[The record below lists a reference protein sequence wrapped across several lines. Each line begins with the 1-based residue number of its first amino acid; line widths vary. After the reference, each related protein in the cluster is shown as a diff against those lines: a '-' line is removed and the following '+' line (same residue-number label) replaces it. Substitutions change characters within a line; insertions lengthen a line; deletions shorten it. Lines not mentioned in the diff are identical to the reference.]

1 MPLQQVL
8 INGSWRE
15 PKSPLG
21 HFQSI
26 NPETGV
32 AQEKKYPIS
41 SFADIELALT
51 ASHRAVQ
58 ELKSVSPENIA
69 KFLELYA
76 SNIGDHADILS
87 QTAAI
92 ETALS
97 EKPRLRDVELPRT
110 TGQLRQSAKA
120 AKDRSWCRATIDTK
134 TNIRSKFSPL
144 GGPVVVFGPN
154 NFPFAFNSISG
165 GDFAAAIASGNPV
178 IAKANPGHPNTT
190 KIFAEAALKALKEC
204 DLPQTMVQLIYHL
217 QPEDGFKL
225 VSHPLTGATTFTGSR
240 KSGLALKHAAESAG
254 KVIYLEMSGLNPVF
268 IFPQAL
274 KERGREIAVELTQSF
289 TMGAGQFCTNPGL
302 VVLLK
307 NQDTE
312 NFIKTIAEKLRSTP
326 AGTLL
331 SRQVLESLA
340 AAVALLKK
348 SGAEIVSGGEKIDPN
363 AFSFAN
369 TLLKVTGD
377 KFLNNSKKL
386 QTEAFGPSS
395 LIVVAENIKQ
405 MITIAAHLEGN
416 LTGSIYS
423 HTDKKEESLYAEIE
437 AVLRT
442 KVGRLIN
449 DKMPTG
455 VAVSPAMSH
464 GGPFPATGHPGFTS
478 VGIPAAMLRFSA
490 LHCYDNVR
498 KHRLPAELKDKNP
511 TGKMWRLID
520 GTWTQKNIHKY

>member
-1 MPLQQVL
+1 MPLQPVL

-15 PKSPLG
+15 PKFPIG

-26 NPETGV
+26 TPETGV
-32 AQEKKYPIS
+32 AQGKRYAIS
-41 SFADIELALT
+41 SFADIELALS
-51 ASHRAVQ
+51 ASHWAVK

-76 SNIGDHADILS
+76 SNIEDRALLLS

-92 ETALS
+92 ETALP
-97 EKPRLRDVELPRT
+97 EKPRLRDIELPRT
-110 TGQLRQSAKA
+110 TDQLRQAARA
-120 AKDRSWCRATIDTK
+120 AKDRSWCQATIDTK

-144 GGPVVVFGPN
+144 GGPVVVFSPN

-165 GDFAAAIASGNPV
+165 GDFATAIASGNPV
-178 IAKANPGHPNTT
+178 IAKANPGHPGTT
-190 KIFAEAALKALKEC
+190 RIFAEAALKALKKC

-225 VSHPLTGATTFTGSR
+225 VSHPLTGTTTFTGSR
-240 KSGLALKHAAESAG
+240 KSGVALKHAAESAG
-254 KVIYLEMSGLNPVF
+254 KVIYLEMSGLNPIF
-268 IFPQAL
+268 IFPLAL
-274 KERGREIAVELTQSF
+274 KEHGKEIAEELSQSC

-312 NFIKTIAEKLRSTP
+312 NFIKTLAEKLRSTP

-340 AAVALLKK
+340 VTVSSLKK
-348 SGAEIVSGGEKIDPN
+348 SGAEIVSGGEKIDTN

-369 TLLKVTGD
+369 TLLRVTGD
-377 KFLNNSKKL
+377 KFLKNSKKL

-395 LIVVAENIKQ
+395 LIVVAEDIKQ

-520 GTWTQKNIHKY
+520 GDWTQKNI

>member
-1 MPLQQVL
+1 MPIQPVL

-15 PKSPLG
+15 PKSPIG

-26 NPETGV
+26 TPETGV
-32 AQEKKYPIS
+32 AQAKRYPIS
-41 SFADIELALT
+41 SFTDIELALS
-51 ASHRAVQ
+51 ASYWAVK

-76 SNIGDHADILS
+76 SNIEAHAALLS

-92 ETALS
+92 ETALP
-97 EKPRLRDVELPRT
+97 EKSRFLDIELPRT
-110 TGQLRQSAKA
+110 TDQLRKAARA

-144 GGPVVVFGPN
+144 GGPVVIFGPN

-178 IAKANPGHPNTT
+178 IAKANPGHPGTT
-190 KIFAEAALKALKEC
+190 RIFAEVALKALKKC
-204 DLPQTMVQLIYHL
+204 GLPLTMIQLIYHL

-225 VSHPLTGATTFTGSR
+225 VSHPLTGATAFTGSR

-254 KVIYLEMSGLNPVF
+254 KLIYIEMSGLNPVF
-268 IFPQAL
+268 IFPLAL
-274 KERGREIAVELTQSF
+274 KERGKEIAEELSQSC
-289 TMGAGQFCTNPGL
+289 TLGAGQFCTNPGL

-312 NFIKTIAEKLRSTP
+312 NFIKTLAEKLRSIP
-326 AGTLL
+326 AGILL

-340 AAVALLKK
+340 AAIALLKK
-348 SGAEIVSGGEKIDPN
+348 FGAEIVSGGKKINTN

-369 TLLKVTGD
+369 TLLRVTGD
-377 KFLNNSKKL
+377 KFLKNSKKL
-386 QTEAFGPSS
+386 QTETFGPSS

-405 MITIAAHLEGN
+405 MITIANHLEGN

-437 AVLRT
+437 AILRT

-511 TGKMWRLID
+511 YGKMWRLID
-520 GTWTQKNIHKY
+520 GDWTQKNI

>member
-1 MPLQQVL
+1 MPIQPVL

-15 PKSPLG
+15 PKSPIG

-26 NPETGV
+26 TPETGV
-32 AQEKKYPIS
+32 AQAERYPIS
-41 SFADIELALT
+41 SFTDIELALS
-51 ASHRAVQ
+51 ASYWAVK

-76 SNIGDHADILS
+76 SNIEAHAALLS

-92 ETALS
+92 ETALP
-97 EKPRLRDVELPRT
+97 EKSRFLDIELPRT
-110 TGQLRQSAKA
+110 TDQLRKAARA
-120 AKDRSWCRATIDTK
+120 AKDRSWGRATIDTK
-134 TNIRSKFSPL
+134 ANIRSKFSPL
-144 GGPVVVFGPN
+144 GGPVVIFGPN

-178 IAKANPGHPNTT
+178 IAKANPGHPGTT
-190 KIFAEAALKALKEC
+190 RIFAEVALKALKKC
-204 DLPQTMVQLIYHL
+204 GLPLTMIQLIYHL

-225 VSHPLTGATTFTGSR
+225 VSHPLTGATAFTGSR

-254 KVIYLEMSGLNPVF
+254 KLIYIEMSGLNPVF
-268 IFPQAL
+268 IFPLAL
-274 KERGREIAVELTQSF
+274 KERGKEIAEELSKSCTL
-289 TMGAGQFCTNPGL
+289 GAGQFCTNPGL

-312 NFIKTIAEKLRSTP
+312 NFIKILAEKLRSTP
-326 AGTLL
+326 ASILL
-331 SRQVLESLA
+331 SRQVLQSLA
-340 AAVALLKK
+340 AAVSSLKIF
-348 SGAEIVSGGEKIDPN
+348 GAEIVSGGKKIDTK

-369 TLLKVTGD
+369 TLLRVTGD
-377 KFLNNSKKL
+377 KFLKKSKKL

-405 MITIAAHLEGN
+405 MITIATHLEGN

-437 AVLRT
+437 AILRT

-511 TGKMWRLID
+511 YGKMWRLID
-520 GTWTQKNIHKY
+520 GDWTQKNI